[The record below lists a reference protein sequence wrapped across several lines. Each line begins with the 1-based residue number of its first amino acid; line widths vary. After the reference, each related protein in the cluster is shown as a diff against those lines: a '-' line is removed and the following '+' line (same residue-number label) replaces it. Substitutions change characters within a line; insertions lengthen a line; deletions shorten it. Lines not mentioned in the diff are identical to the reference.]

1 MKTFS
6 QTDVDAMTE
15 AARLLKLGP
24 LTVVVDEEWRATS
37 ISVDGFQIEIEEGER
52 EDMSLTG
59 IRTVTC
65 IDYVVYAENYSP
77 GTYWEPPDVDIEEVA
92 RENSPTNAIGAIARI
107 VCEQQIQ
114 NVLEGIYW
122 NHYHIEGEN
131 EHV

>member
-6 QTDVDAMTE
+6 KADVAAMTE
-15 AARLLKLGP
+15 AARLLKLGLVTVEE
-24 LTVVVDEEWRATS
+24 LTEEGATS
-37 ISVDGFQIEIEEGER
+37 ISVDGFHIEIEEGER
-52 EDMSLTG
+52 QDMGLAG
-59 IRTVTC
+59 VQIVPC
-65 IDYVVYAENYSP
+65 IDYVIYAESYSP

-92 RENSPTNAIGAIARI
+92 RENSPTNAIGAIAKI

>member
-6 QTDVDAMTE
+6 KADMNAMVV
-15 AARLLKLGP
+15 AAVELGLGP
-24 LTVVVDEEWRATS
+24 ITVEELTDEGATS
-37 ISVDGFQIEIEEGER
+37 ISVDGFHIEIEEGER
-52 EDMSLTG
+52 QDMGLAG
-59 IRTVTC
+59 VQIVPC
-65 IDYVVYAENYSP
+65 IDYVIYAESYSP

-92 RENSPTNAIGAIARI
+92 RENSPLNAIAAIARALH
-107 VCEQQIQ
+107 EQRID